1 MIIYCILLQ
10 ERTRTHETQQQV
22 PKSAAG
28 AGALFHRTAPLGF
41 RRHPPPNEF
50 LSGGRGTQDD
60 PWLISTADDLKAL
73 ADYIN
78 RGDAADCDTDGCGE
92 DIGNF
97 HGYYFKQTADIDLK
111 GAAWDPIGYSDESG
125 FYFSGH
131 YDGGNHVIRNAVSSG
146 ITDNGYTLAG
156 IFGSVYFGS
165 ISNLHIENVEFS
177 AEGNNKR
184 AFAGGLAGIVLDS
197 EIANCSVSGSKL
209 SSSRAPNN
217 SNRAGGLVGLSS
229 VGKFTKC
236 ASVNNEIKTTAYGG
250 GFVGDL
256 DDEYADGSSSFV
268 DCYVADSSVTAS
280 STDMQNSNCVG
291 GFCGQVTDE
300 ILSLTNCFIYNTQ
313 VSIAANSQYNFD
325 RTGAF
330 VGNLQTNGGS
340 YTAKIDITN
349 CYYGKINLVPGR
361 SGISNSVYV
370 DDERESEKTSEEFAD
385 GTVAN
390 LLGDAFMNGSGFP
403 ILGSSPADYTAV
415 DAALAEVAS
424 KAPNRDNYAN
434 FSDVD
439 AAVNAVVR
447 GYGIARQSEVDAMA
461 QAIRDAL
468 EHLTLKGADYAAV
481 NAAIAKAKGLNP
493 DDYTNFAA
501 VQAAIDAVDR
511 TKDITKQSEVN
522 AMAAAIESALAALEK
537 KPEPTNEPTA
547 APTTEPTAAPTA
559 APTQTPQE
567 STAPAATQAPTP
579 APTAAPAATATPAPQ
594 AVSAIPATGDSAN
607 IALLWVM
614 MVVSGG
620 AALWVGRKKG

>member
-1 MIIYCILLQ
+1 MTLYSILLQ

-22 PKSAAG
+22 PKSAAD
-28 AGALFHRTAPLGF
+28 AGALLHRTAHLGF

-50 LSGGRGTQDD
+50 LSGGNGTQDD
-60 PWLISTADDLKAL
+60 PWLISTAADLKAL
-73 ADYIN
+73 ANFIN
-78 RGDAADCDTDGCGE
+78 DDTQPANAYDADGCGL
-92 DIGNF
+92 GNF
-97 HGYYFKQTADIDLK
+97 HGYYFKQTADIDLQ
-111 GAAWDPIGYSDESG
+111 GAAWDPIGYSDESY

-177 AEGNNKR
+177 AEGNNKQ

-209 SSSRAPNN
+209 SSSRIPGN

-236 ASVNNEIKTTAYGG
+236 ASVNNEIKTTSYGG
-250 GFVGDL
+250 GFVGEL
-256 DDEYADGSSSFV
+256 NDEYADGFSSFT
-268 DCYVADSSVTAS
+268 DCYVSNSTVTAS
-280 STDMQNSNCVG
+280 STNAQNSNCVG

-313 VSIAANSQYNFD
+313 VSIAADSQYNFN
-325 RTGAF
+325 RVGAF
-330 VGNLQTNGGS
+330 VGYLQTNGGS

-370 DDERESEKTSEEFAD
+370 DDERELEKTAEEFAD
-385 GTVAN
+385 GTVTR
-390 LLGDAFMNGSGFP
+390 LLGASFANGNGFP

-415 DAALAEVAS
+415 DAALAEANELDRTLYTDLSAVDTAVA
-424 KAPNRDNYAN
+424 N
-434 FSDVD
+434 
-439 AAVNAVVR
+439 VVR
-447 GYGIARQSEVDAMA
+447 GYDRTHQSEVDAMA
-461 QAIRDAL
+461 QAIRDAVKNL
-468 EHLTLKGADYAAV
+468 VLKGADYTAV
-481 NAAIAKAKGLNP
+481 DAAITKANALNK

-511 TKDITKQSEVN
+511 TKDITQQSEVDT
-522 AMAAAIESALAALEK
+522 MAADIQRALAALEK
-537 KPEPTNEPTA
+537 KP
-547 APTTEPTAAPTA
+547 APTA
-559 APTQTPQE
+559 AP
-567 STAPAATQAPTP
+567 
-579 APTAAPAATATPAPQ
+579 TATPAPQ
-594 AVSAIPATGDSAN
+594 AVSAIPATGDGAN

-614 MVVSGG
+614 LVVSGG
-620 AALWVGRKKG
+620 AALWIGRKKG

>member
-1 MIIYCILLQ
+1 MTLYSILLQ

-28 AGALFHRTAPLGF
+28 AGALLHRAAHLGF

-50 LSGGRGTQDD
+50 LSGGSGTQDD
-60 PWLISTADDLKAL
+60 PWLISTAADLKAL

-78 RGDAADCDTDGCGE
+78 SGKAIDCDIDGCGE

-97 HGYYFKQTADIDLK
+97 HGCYFKQTADIDLQ

-146 ITDNGYTLAG
+146 ITDNGYALAG

-177 AEGNNKR
+177 AEGNNKQ

-209 SSSRAPNN
+209 SSSRIPGN

-236 ASVNNEIKTTAYGG
+236 ASVNNEIKTTSYGG
-250 GFVGDL
+250 GFVGEL
-256 DDEYADGSSSFV
+256 NDEYADGSSSFV
-268 DCYVADSSVTAS
+268 DCYVADSTVTAS
-280 STDMQNSNCVG
+280 SSNVQNSNCVG

-313 VSIAANSQYNFD
+313 VSIAADSQYNFN
-325 RTGAF
+325 RVGAF
-330 VGNLQTNGGS
+330 VGYLQTNGGS

-370 DDERESEKTSEEFAD
+370 DDERELEKTAEQFAD
-385 GTVAN
+385 GTVTG
-390 LLGDAFMNGSGFP
+390 LLGSSFANGGGFP

-415 DAALAEVAS
+415 DAALAEANELDRTLYTDLSAVDTAVA
-424 KAPNRDNYAN
+424 N
-434 FSDVD
+434 
-439 AAVNAVVR
+439 VVR
-447 GYGIARQSEVDAMA
+447 GYGIARQSEVVAMA
-461 QAIRDAL
+461 QAIRDAVKNL
-468 EHLTLKGADYAAV
+468 VLKGADYTAV
-481 NAAIAKAKGLNP
+481 DAAITKANALNP

-501 VQAAIDAVDR
+501 VQTAIDAVDR
-511 TKDITKQSEVN
+511 TKDITQQSEVD
-522 AMAAAIESALAALEK
+522 AMAAAIQSALAALEK
-537 KPEPTNEPTA
+537 KPA
-547 APTTEPTAAPTA
+547 PTAAPTA
-559 APTQTPQE
+559 VPTAAPTQAPQE

-579 APTAAPAATATPAPQ
+579 APTTAPTAAPTATPAPQ
-594 AVSAIPATGDSAN
+594 AVSTIPATGDGAN

-614 MVVSGG
+614 LVVSGG
-620 AALWVGRKKG
+620 AALWIGRKKG

>member
-1 MIIYCILLQ
+1 M
-10 ERTRTHETQQQV
+10 
-22 PKSAAG
+22 
-28 AGALFHRTAPLGF
+28 
-41 RRHPPPNEF
+41 
-50 LSGGRGTQDD
+50 SGGSGTQDD
-60 PWLISTADDLKAL
+60 PWLISTAADLKAL

-78 RGDAADCDTDGCGE
+78 SGKAIDCDIDGCGE

-97 HGYYFKQTADIDLK
+97 HGYYFKQTADIDLQ
-111 GAAWDPIGYSDESG
+111 GAAWDPIGYSDESH

-177 AEGNNKR
+177 AEGNNKQ

-209 SSSRAPNN
+209 SSSRAPSN

-236 ASVNNEIKTTAYGG
+236 ASVNNQIQSSEYCG
-250 GFVGDL
+250 GFIGEL
-256 DDEYADGSSSFV
+256 DDSYANGSSSFT
-268 DCYVADSSVTAS
+268 DCYVANSTVTAS
-280 STDMQNSNCVG
+280 SSNVQNSNCVG
-291 GFCGQVTDE
+291 GFCGQVTEE

-313 VSIAANSQYNFD
+313 VSIAADSQYNFN
-325 RTGAF
+325 RVGAF
-330 VGNLQTNGGS
+330 VGCLQTNGS
-340 YTAKIDITN
+340 DYTAKIFTTN
-349 CYYGKINLVPGR
+349 CYQGNVTVTPGR
-361 SGISNSVYV
+361 YNTLTEDTST
-370 DDERESEKTSEEFAD
+370 EKTAEEFAN

-390 LLGDAFMNGSGFP
+390 RLGEAFTNGNGFP

-415 DAALAEVAS
+415 DAALA
-424 KAPNRDNYAN
+424 KAANTAQNRDDYTN

-439 AAVNAVVR
+439 AAVNVVVR
-447 GYGIARQSEVDAMA
+447 GYDRTHQSEVDAMA
-461 QAIRDAL
+461 QAILNAL
-468 EHLTLKGADYAAV
+468 EHLTRKGADYTAV
-481 NAAIAKAKGLNP
+481 DAAITKANALNK

-511 TKDITKQSEVN
+511 TKDITQQSEVDT
-522 AMAAAIESALAALEK
+522 MAATIQSALAALEK
-537 KPEPTNEPTA
+537 KPAPTA
-547 APTTEPTAAPTA
+547 APTAVPTAAPTA
-559 APTQTPQE
+559 APTQAPQE

-579 APTAAPAATATPAPQ
+579 APTTAPTAAPTATPAPQ
-594 AVSAIPATGDSAN
+594 AVSAIPATGDGAN

-614 MVVSGG
+614 LVVSGG
-620 AALWVGRKKG
+620 AALWIGRKKG

>member
-1 MIIYCILLQ
+1 MKHNSKFLSLLLALVLCF
-10 ERTRTHETQQQV
+10 TAL
-22 PKSAAG
+22 PISAFAV
-28 AGALFHRTAPLGF
+28 T
-41 RRHPPPNEF
+41 PPPNEF
-50 LSGGRGTQDD
+50 LSGGSGTQDD
-60 PWLISTADDLKAL
+60 PWLISTAADLKAL

-78 RGDAADCDTDGCGE
+78 SGKAADCDIDGCGE

-97 HGYYFKQTADIDLK
+97 HGYYFKQTADIDLQ

-177 AEGNNKR
+177 AEGNNKQ

-209 SSSRAPNN
+209 SSSRIPGN

-236 ASVNNEIKTTAYGG
+236 ASVNNEIKTTSYGG
-250 GFVGDL
+250 GFVGEL
-256 DDEYADGSSSFV
+256 NDEYADGLSSFV
-268 DCYVADSSVTAS
+268 DCYVADSTVTAS
-280 STDMQNSNCVG
+280 STNAQDSNCVG

-313 VSIAANSQYNFD
+313 VSIAADSQYNFN
-325 RTGAF
+325 RVGAF
-330 VGNLQTNGGS
+330 VGYLQTNGGS

-370 DDERESEKTSEEFAD
+370 DDERELEKTAEEFAN
-385 GTVAN
+385 GTVAS
-390 LLGDAFMNGSGFP
+390 LLGGSFMNGNGFP

-415 DAALAEVAS
+415 DAALAEANELDRTLYTDLSAVDTAVA
-424 KAPNRDNYAN
+424 N
-434 FSDVD
+434 
-439 AAVNAVVR
+439 VVR
-447 GYGIARQSEVDAMA
+447 GYDRTHQSEVNAMA
-461 QAIRDAL
+461 QAIRDAVKNL
-468 EHLTLKGADYAAV
+468 VLKGADYTAV

-501 VQAAIDAVDR
+501 VQAAIDAVDL
-511 TKDITKQSEVN
+511 TKDITQQSEVDT
-522 AMAAAIESALAALEK
+522 MAAAIQSALAALEK
-537 KPEPTNEPTA
+537 KPAPTAAPTAEPTA
-547 APTTEPTAAPTA
+547 APTQA
-559 APTQTPQE
+559 PQE

-579 APTAAPAATATPAPQ
+579 APTTAPTAAPTATPAPQ
-594 AVSAIPATGDSAN
+594 AVSTIPATGDGAN

-614 MVVSGG
+614 LVVSGG
-620 AALWVGRKKG
+620 AALWIGRKKG

>member
-1 MIIYCILLQ
+1 MTLYSILLQ
-10 ERTRTHETQQQV
+10 ERTRTHETKQQV

-28 AGALFHRTAPLGF
+28 AGALLHRTAHLGF
-41 RRHPPPNEF
+41 RRHPPHEF
-50 LSGGRGTQDD
+50 LSGGSGTQDD
-60 PWLISTADDLKAL
+60 PWLISTAADLKAL

-78 RGDAADCDTDGCGE
+78 SGKAADCDADCNTY
-92 DIGNF
+92 GNF
-97 HGYYFKQTADIDLK
+97 HGYYFKQTADIDLQ

-177 AEGNNKR
+177 AEGNNKQ

-209 SSSRAPNN
+209 SSSRIPGN

-236 ASVNNEIKTTAYGG
+236 ASVNNEIKTTSYGG
-250 GFVGDL
+250 GFVGEL
-256 DDEYADGSSSFV
+256 NDEYADGSSSFV
-268 DCYVADSSVTAS
+268 DCYVADSTVTAS
-280 STDMQNSNCVG
+280 SSNVQNSNCVG

-313 VSIAANSQYNFD
+313 VSIAADSQYNFN
-325 RTGAF
+325 RVGAF
-330 VGNLQTNGGS
+330 VGYLQTNGGS

-370 DDERESEKTSEEFAD
+370 DDERELEKTAEQFAD
-385 GTVAN
+385 GTVTG
-390 LLGDAFMNGSGFP
+390 LLGSSFANGGGFP

-415 DAALAEVAS
+415 DAALAEANELDRTLYTDLSAVDTAVA
-424 KAPNRDNYAN
+424 N
-434 FSDVD
+434 
-439 AAVNAVVR
+439 VVR
-447 GYGIARQSEVDAMA
+447 GYGIASQSEVNAMA
-461 QAIRDAL
+461 QAIRDAVKNL
-468 EHLTLKGADYAAV
+468 VLKGANYADV
-481 NAAIAKAKGLNP
+481 DAAITKANALNK

-511 TKDITKQSEVN
+511 TKDITKQSEVD
-522 AMAAAIESALAALEK
+522 AMAAAIQSALAALEK
-537 KPEPTNEPTA
+537 KPA
-547 APTTEPTAAPTA
+547 PTAAPTA
-559 APTQTPQE
+559 VPTAAPTQAPQE

-579 APTAAPAATATPAPQ
+579 APTTAPTAAPTATPAPQ
-594 AVSAIPATGDSAN
+594 AVSAIPATGDGSN

-614 MVVSGG
+614 LVVSGG
-620 AALWVGRKKG
+620 AALWIGRKKG

>member
-1 MIIYCILLQ
+1 M
-10 ERTRTHETQQQV
+10 
-22 PKSAAG
+22 
-28 AGALFHRTAPLGF
+28 
-41 RRHPPPNEF
+41 
-50 LSGGRGTQDD
+50 SGGSGTQDD
-60 PWLISTADDLKAL
+60 PWLISTAADLKAL

-78 RGDAADCDTDGCGE
+78 SGKAIDCDIDGCGE

-97 HGYYFKQTADIDLK
+97 HGYYFKQTADIDLQ
-111 GAAWDPIGYSDESG
+111 GAAWDPIGYSDESH

-177 AEGNNKR
+177 AEGNNKQ

-209 SSSRAPNN
+209 SSSRAPSN

-236 ASVNNEIKTTAYGG
+236 ASVNNQIQSSEYCG
-250 GFVGDL
+250 GFIGEL
-256 DDEYADGSSSFV
+256 DDSYANGSSSFT
-268 DCYVADSSVTAS
+268 DCYVSNSTVTAS
-280 STDMQNSNCVG
+280 STNAQNSNCVG
-291 GFCGQVTDE
+291 GFCGQVTEE

-313 VSIAANSQYNFD
+313 VSIAADSQYNFN
-325 RTGAF
+325 RVGTF
-330 VGNLQTNGGS
+330 VGCLQTNGS
-340 YTAKIDITN
+340 DYTAKIFTTN
-349 CYYGKINLVPGR
+349 CYRGNVTVTPGR
-361 SGISNSVYV
+361 YNTLTEDTST
-370 DDERESEKTSEEFAD
+370 EKTAEEFAN

-390 LLGDAFMNGSGFP
+390 LLGEAFTNGNGFP

-415 DAALAEVAS
+415 DAALAEVA
-424 KAPNRDNYAN
+424 KRNRDDYTN

-447 GYGIARQSEVDAMA
+447 GYDRTRQSDVDAMA
-461 QAIRDAL
+461 QTILNAL
-468 EHLTLKGADYAAV
+468 EHLTRKGANYADV
-481 NAAIAKAKGLNP
+481 DAAITKANALNK

-511 TKDITKQSEVN
+511 TKDITKQSEVD
-522 AMAAAIESALAALEK
+522 AMAAAIQRALAALEK
-537 KPEPTNEPTA
+537 KPA
-547 APTTEPTAAPTA
+547 PTAAPTA
-559 APTQTPQE
+559 VPTAAPTQAPQE

-579 APTAAPAATATPAPQ
+579 APTTAPTAAPTATPAPQ
-594 AVSAIPATGDSAN
+594 AVSAIPATGDGAN

-614 MVVSGG
+614 LVVSGG
-620 AALWVGRKKG
+620 AALWIGRKKG